1 MPMGADKKYLV
12 SIRKTAAEMLYNAY
26 KKGRFTMAQVNIRI
40 DDNLKQE
47 GDRLFNELGI
57 SFSSAVSIFVSQAI
71 RERAIPFRI
80 TADKP
85 VRITLASE
93 NLLAK
98 EWLSPEEDSAWAN
111 L

>member
-1 MPMGADKKYLV
+1 
-12 SIRKTAAEMLYNAY
+12 
-26 KKGRFTMAQVNIRI
+26 MAQVNIRI

-57 SFSSAVSIFVSQAI
+57 SFSSAVSMFVSQAI

-80 TADKP
+80 TVDAP
-85 VRITLASE
+85 ISLTLASE
-93 NLLAK
+93 SVLAK